1 MIAVNKLLVVID
13 AQQDSQLALDK
24 ALKIA
29 RSTDAELELLI
40 CDHNSYLEGGYYF
53 DPPQAMQLRAEHID
67 KNRQMLEEMAVV
79 IRAQG
84 FTVSVDALWG
94 NPPWKKI
101 IDKVLE
107 SKADMLIQSTRHH
120 EIMARLLLS
129 HQDWQL
135 IRHCPCPLLLV
146 KDQPWHQP
154 PVFVVAVDPTHVN
167 DKPAS
172 LDNRLLAAGK
182 KLAEATGGELHLFH
196 SYYKPPVAGIYP
208 LELDESYFREQANEL
223 LQKFAISELRLHL
236 SAIDIQSALPQVMAD
251 IGGDVV
257 IMGVISRSR
266 PNRLFIGNTAEKLL
280 DRLSQ
285 DVLVIKPEG
294 FQS

>member
-1 MIAVNKLLVVID
+1 MIAVKKLLVVID
-13 AQQDSQLALDK
+13 PEQDSQLALDK

-29 RSTDAELELLI
+29 RPTGAELELLI
-40 CDHNSYLEGGYYF
+40 CDHNSYLEDGYYF
-53 DPPQAMQLRAEHID
+53 DPPQAMKLRAEHTE
-67 KNRQMLEEMAVV
+67 KNRLMLEEMAVV

-94 NPPWKKI
+94 NPPWEKI
-101 IDKVLE
+101 ISKVVE
-107 SKADMLIQSTRHH
+107 SKPDMLIQSTRHH

-146 KDQPWHQP
+146 KDQSWHRP
-154 PVFVVAVDPTHVN
+154 PIFVAAVDPTHAN

-172 LDNRLLAAGK
+172 LDHLLLAAGK
-182 KLAEATGGELHLFH
+182 YLVEAVKGELHLFH
-196 SYYKPPVAGIYP
+196 SFYKPPVAGIYP
-208 LELDESYFREQANEL
+208 IELDEGYFREQAAEL
-223 LQKFAISELRLHL
+223 LQTFAVPEQSLHL
-236 SAIDIQSALPQVMAD
+236 SATDIQTSLPQLMAD

-266 PNRLFIGNTAEKLL
+266 LTRLFIGNTAEKLL

-294 FQS
+294 FSV